1 MEEALKPP
9 RKRSLVLNLI
19 VGFIALVGGLVL
31 LVLGSGDASRQ
42 PNLLQLTLALVLF
55 VVVALFSYQTFL
67 VLTTRFQLTR
77 SALELQ
83 WGFRREVLPLEQ
95 VEWAHP
101 VLDFDSPMP
110 LPGFVLPFQYY
121 GIRRIRGLGTVE
133 FAATDRRNM
142 VLIRSD
148 ERHFV
153 ISPADPR
160 GFAQDFES
168 LSGQGV
174 TEAVEAV
181 SENARTRIGEIFQD
195 GMAKKLFAS
204 GVIGLLILALVTIAL
219 SATRPTITWITLE
232 QVSSNRLLLLL
243 LIGALDWLLNTLL
256 GGYCFLRG
264 LLEKHWIFLIWSWS
278 GLVSLILAAAAVFM
292 SIGSA

>member
-42 PNLLQLTLALVLF
+42 PNLLQLALALVLF
-55 VVVALFSYQTFL
+55 VVEALFSYQVFL

-142 VLIRSD
+142 VLIRADS
-148 ERHFV
+148 RHFV
-153 ISPADPR
+153 ISPEDAYA
-160 GFAQDFES
+160 FASEFEK
-168 LSGQGV
+168 LSALGPQEVVAPLSQTGR
-174 TEAVEAV
+174 
-181 SENARTRIGEIFQD
+181 NLIGEILQD
-195 GMAKKLFAS
+195 SMARKLFTA
-204 GVIGLLILALVTIAL
+204 GIVGLLTLTAVSIAL

-232 QVSSNRLLLLL
+232 LVPSNRLLLLL
-243 LIGALDWLLNTLL
+243 LVGGLDWLLNTFL
-256 GGYCFLRG
+256 GGYFYLRG
-264 LLEKHWIFLIWSWS
+264 LLEKRWIFLIWSWS
-278 GLVSLILAAAAVFM
+278 AFMSLTLSAAAVFM
-292 SIGSA
+292 SV

>member
-42 PNLLQLTLALVLF
+42 PNLLQLALALVLF
-55 VVVALFSYQTFL
+55 VVEALFSYQVFL

-142 VLIRSD
+142 VLIRAGD
-148 ERHFV
+148 RHFV
-153 ISPADPR
+153 ISPEDAYA
-160 GFAQDFES
+160 FASEFEK
-168 LSGQGV
+168 LSALGPQEVVAPLSQTGR
-174 TEAVEAV
+174 
-181 SENARTRIGEIFQD
+181 NLIGEILQD
-195 GMAKKLFAS
+195 GMARKLFTA
-204 GVIGLLILALVTIAL
+204 GIVGLLTLTAVSIAL

-232 QVSSNRLLLLL
+232 LVPSNRLLLLL
-243 LIGALDWLLNTLL
+243 LVGGLDWLLNTFL
-256 GGYCFLRG
+256 GGYFYLRG
-264 LLEKHWIFLIWSWS
+264 LLEKRWIFLIWSWS
-278 GLVSLILAAAAVFM
+278 AFMSLTLSAAAVFM
-292 SIGSA
+292 SV

>member
-31 LVLGSGDASRQ
+31 LVLGSGDALRQ

-142 VLIRSD
+142 VLIRAGD
-148 ERHFV
+148 RHFV
-153 ISPADPR
+153 ISPEDAYA
-160 GFAQDFES
+160 FASEFEK
-168 LSGQGV
+168 LSALGPQEVVAPLSQTGR
-174 TEAVEAV
+174 
-181 SENARTRIGEIFQD
+181 NLIGEILQD
-195 GMAKKLFAS
+195 SMARKLFTA
-204 GVIGLLILALVTIAL
+204 GIVGLLTLTAVSIAL

-232 QVSSNRLLLLL
+232 LVPSNRLLLLL
-243 LIGALDWLLNTLL
+243 LVGGLDWLLNTFL
-256 GGYCFLRG
+256 GGYFYLRG
-264 LLEKHWIFLIWSWS
+264 LLEKRWIFLIWSWS
-278 GLVSLILAAAAVFM
+278 AFMSLTLSAAAVFM
-292 SIGSA
+292 SV

>member
-31 LVLGSGDASRQ
+31 LVLGSGDALRQ

-55 VVVALFSYQTFL
+55 VVVALFSYQVFL

-142 VLIRSD
+142 VLIRADS
-148 ERHFV
+148 RHFV
-153 ISPADPR
+153 ISPEDAYA
-160 GFAQDFES
+160 FASEFEK
-168 LSGQGV
+168 LSALGPQ
-174 TEAVEAV
+174 EAVAPL
-181 SENARTRIGEIFQD
+181 SQTGRNLIGEILQD
-195 GMAKKLFAS
+195 GMARKLFTA
-204 GVIGLLILALVTIAL
+204 GIVGLLTLTAVSIAL

-232 QVSSNRLLLLL
+232 LVPSNRLLLLL
-243 LIGALDWLLNTLL
+243 LVGGLDWLLNTFL
-256 GGYCFLRG
+256 GGYFYLRG
-264 LLEKHWIFLIWSWS
+264 LLEKRWIFLIWSWS
-278 GLVSLILAAAAVFM
+278 AFMSLTLSAAAVFM
-292 SIGSA
+292 SV

>member
-9 RKRSLVLNLI
+9 RKQSLVFNFSL
-19 VGFIALVGGLVL
+19 GFIALVGGLVL
-31 LVLGSGDASRQ
+31 LVLGSGDGSR
-42 PNLLQLTLALVLF
+42 PSNLIQLALALVLF
-55 VVVALFSYQTFL
+55 VVEALFSYQVFL

-142 VLIRSD
+142 VLIRAGD
-148 ERHFV
+148 RHFV
-153 ISPADPR
+153 ISPEDAYA
-160 GFAQDFES
+160 FASEFEK
-168 LSGQGV
+168 LSALGPQEVVAPLSQTGR
-174 TEAVEAV
+174 
-181 SENARTRIGEIFQD
+181 NLIGEILQD
-195 GMAKKLFAS
+195 SMARKLFTA
-204 GVIGLLILALVTIAL
+204 GIVGLLTLTAVSIAL

-232 QVSSNRLLLLL
+232 LVPSNRLLLLL
-243 LIGALDWLLNTLL
+243 LVGGLDWLLNTFL
-256 GGYCFLRG
+256 GGYFYLRG
-264 LLEKHWIFLIWSWS
+264 LLEKRWIFLIWSWS
-278 GLVSLILAAAAVFM
+278 AFMSLTLSAAAVFM
-292 SIGSA
+292 SV

>member
-31 LVLGSGDASRQ
+31 LVLGSGDALRQ
-42 PNLLQLTLALVLF
+42 PNLLQLALALVLF
-55 VVVALFSYQTFL
+55 VVEALFSYQVFL

-142 VLIRSD
+142 VLIRAD
-148 ERHFV
+148 NRHFV
-153 ISPADPR
+153 ISPEDAYA
-160 GFAQDFES
+160 FASEFEK
-168 LSGQGV
+168 LSALGPQEVVAPLSQTGR
-174 TEAVEAV
+174 
-181 SENARTRIGEIFQD
+181 NLIGEILQD
-195 GMAKKLFAS
+195 GMARKLFTA
-204 GVIGLLILALVTIAL
+204 GIVGLLTLTAVSIAL

-232 QVSSNRLLLLL
+232 LVPSNRLLLLL
-243 LIGALDWLLNTLL
+243 LVGGLDWLLNTFL
-256 GGYCFLRG
+256 GGYFYLRG
-264 LLEKHWIFLIWSWS
+264 LLEKRWIFLIWSWS
-278 GLVSLILAAAAVFM
+278 AFMSLTLSAAAVFM
-292 SIGSA
+292 SV

>member
-42 PNLLQLTLALVLF
+42 PNLLQLALALVLF
-55 VVVALFSYQTFL
+55 VVEALFSYQVFL

-142 VLIRSD
+142 VLIRAD
-148 ERHFV
+148 NRHFV
-153 ISPADPR
+153 ISPEDAYA
-160 GFAQDFES
+160 FASEFEK
-168 LSGQGV
+168 LSALGPQ
-174 TEAVEAV
+174 EAVAPL
-181 SENARTRIGEIFQD
+181 SQTGRNLIGEILQD
-195 GMAKKLFAS
+195 SMARKLFTA
-204 GVIGLLILALVTIAL
+204 GIVGLLTLTAVSIAL

-232 QVSSNRLLLLL
+232 LVPSNRLLLLL
-243 LIGALDWLLNTLL
+243 LVGGLDWLLNTFL
-256 GGYCFLRG
+256 GGYFYLRG
-264 LLEKHWIFLIWSWS
+264 LLEKRWIFLIWSWS
-278 GLVSLILAAAAVFM
+278 AFMSLTLSAAAVFM
-292 SIGSA
+292 SV

>member
-9 RKRSLVLNLI
+9 RKRSLIFNLI

-142 VLIRSD
+142 VLIRADS
-148 ERHFV
+148 RHFV
-153 ISPADPR
+153 ISPEDAYA
-160 GFAQDFES
+160 FASEFEK
-168 LSGQGV
+168 LSALGPQEVVAPLSQTGR
-174 TEAVEAV
+174 
-181 SENARTRIGEIFQD
+181 NLIGEILQD
-195 GMAKKLFAS
+195 SMARKLFTA
-204 GVIGLLILALVTIAL
+204 GIVGLLTLTAVSIAL

-232 QVSSNRLLLLL
+232 LVPSNRLLLLL
-243 LIGALDWLLNTLL
+243 LVGGLDWLLNTFL
-256 GGYCFLRG
+256 GGYFYLRG
-264 LLEKHWIFLIWSWS
+264 LLEKRWIFLIWSWS
-278 GLVSLILAAAAVFM
+278 AFMSLTLSAAAVFM
-292 SIGSA
+292 SV

>member
-142 VLIRSD
+142 VLIRADS
-148 ERHFV
+148 RHFV
-153 ISPADPR
+153 ISPEDAYA
-160 GFAQDFES
+160 FASEFEK
-168 LSGQGV
+168 LSALGPQ
-174 TEAVEAV
+174 EAVAPL
-181 SENARTRIGEIFQD
+181 SQTGRNLIGEILQD
-195 GMAKKLFAS
+195 SMARKLFTA
-204 GVIGLLILALVTIAL
+204 GIVGLLTLTAVSIAL

-232 QVSSNRLLLLL
+232 LVPSNRLLLLL
-243 LIGALDWLLNTLL
+243 LVGGLDWLLNTFL
-256 GGYCFLRG
+256 GGYFYLRG
-264 LLEKHWIFLIWSWS
+264 LLEKRWIFLIWSWS
-278 GLVSLILAAAAVFM
+278 AFMSLTLSAAAVFM
-292 SIGSA
+292 SV

>member
-42 PNLLQLTLALVLF
+42 PILLQLALALVLF
-55 VVVALFSYQTFL
+55 VVEALFSYQVFL

-142 VLIRSD
+142 VLIRADS
-148 ERHFV
+148 RHFV
-153 ISPADPR
+153 ISPEDAYA
-160 GFAQDFES
+160 FASEFEK
-168 LSGQGV
+168 LSALGPQEVVAPLSQTGR
-174 TEAVEAV
+174 
-181 SENARTRIGEIFQD
+181 NLIGEILQD
-195 GMAKKLFAS
+195 SMARKLFTA
-204 GVIGLLILALVTIAL
+204 GIVGLLTLTAVSIAL

-232 QVSSNRLLLLL
+232 LVPSNRLLLLL
-243 LIGALDWLLNTLL
+243 LVGGLDWLLNTFL
-256 GGYCFLRG
+256 GGYFYLRG
-264 LLEKHWIFLIWSWS
+264 LLEKRWIFLIWSWS
-278 GLVSLILAAAAVFM
+278 AFMSLTLSAAAVFM
-292 SIGSA
+292 SV

>member
-9 RKRSLVLNLI
+9 RKRSLIFNLI

-142 VLIRSD
+142 VLIRAD
-148 ERHFV
+148 NRHFV
-153 ISPADPR
+153 ISPEDAYA
-160 GFAQDFES
+160 FASEFEK
-168 LSGQGV
+168 LSALGPQEVVAPLSQTGR
-174 TEAVEAV
+174 
-181 SENARTRIGEIFQD
+181 NLIGEILQD
-195 GMAKKLFAS
+195 GMARKLFTA
-204 GVIGLLILALVTIAL
+204 GIVGLLTLTAVSIAL

-232 QVSSNRLLLLL
+232 LVPSNRLLLLL
-243 LIGALDWLLNTLL
+243 LVGGLDWLLNTFL
-256 GGYCFLRG
+256 GGYFYLRG
-264 LLEKHWIFLIWSWS
+264 LLEKRWIFLIWSWS
-278 GLVSLILAAAAVFM
+278 AFMSLTLSAAAVFM
-292 SIGSA
+292 SV

>member
-55 VVVALFSYQTFL
+55 VVVALFSYQVFL

-77 SALELQ
+77 FALELQ

-142 VLIRSD
+142 VLIRADS
-148 ERHFV
+148 RHFV
-153 ISPADPR
+153 ISPEDAYA
-160 GFAQDFES
+160 FASEFEK
-168 LSGQGV
+168 LSALGPQ
-174 TEAVEAV
+174 EAVAPL
-181 SENARTRIGEIFQD
+181 SQTGRNLIGEILQD
-195 GMAKKLFAS
+195 SMARKLFTA
-204 GVIGLLILALVTIAL
+204 GIVGLLTLTAVSIAL

-232 QVSSNRLLLLL
+232 LVPSNRLLLLL
-243 LIGALDWLLNTLL
+243 LVGGLDWLLNTFL
-256 GGYCFLRG
+256 GGYFYLRG
-264 LLEKHWIFLIWSWS
+264 LLEKRWIFLIWSWS
-278 GLVSLILAAAAVFM
+278 AFMSLTLSAAAVFM
-292 SIGSA
+292 SV

>member
-42 PNLLQLTLALVLF
+42 PNLLQLALALVLF
-55 VVVALFSYQTFL
+55 VVEALFSYQVFL

-142 VLIRSD
+142 VLIRAGD
-148 ERHFV
+148 RHFV
-153 ISPADPR
+153 ISPEDAYA
-160 GFAQDFES
+160 FASEFEKFS
-168 LSGQGV
+168 ALGPQEVVAPLSQTGR
-174 TEAVEAV
+174 
-181 SENARTRIGEIFQD
+181 NLIGEILQD
-195 GMAKKLFAS
+195 SMARKLFTA
-204 GVIGLLILALVTIAL
+204 GIVGLLTLTAVSIAL

-232 QVSSNRLLLLL
+232 LVPSNRLLLLL
-243 LIGALDWLLNTLL
+243 LVGGLDWLLNTFL
-256 GGYCFLRG
+256 GGYFYLRG
-264 LLEKHWIFLIWSWS
+264 LLEKRWIFLIWSWS
-278 GLVSLILAAAAVFM
+278 AFMSLTLSAAAVFM
-292 SIGSA
+292 SV

>member
-31 LVLGSGDASRQ
+31 LVLGSGDALRQ

-55 VVVALFSYQTFL
+55 VVVALFSYQVFL

-142 VLIRSD
+142 VLIRADS
-148 ERHFV
+148 RHFV
-153 ISPADPR
+153 ISPEDAYA
-160 GFAQDFES
+160 FASEFEK
-168 LSGQGV
+168 LSALGPQEVVAPLSQTGR
-174 TEAVEAV
+174 
-181 SENARTRIGEIFQD
+181 NLIGEILQD
-195 GMAKKLFAS
+195 SMARKLFTA
-204 GVIGLLILALVTIAL
+204 GIVGLLTLTAVSIAL

-232 QVSSNRLLLLL
+232 LVPSNRLLLLL
-243 LIGALDWLLNTLL
+243 LVGGLDWLLNTFL
-256 GGYCFLRG
+256 GGYFYLRG
-264 LLEKHWIFLIWSWS
+264 LLEKRWIFLIWSWS
-278 GLVSLILAAAAVFM
+278 AFMSLTLSAAAVFM
-292 SIGSA
+292 SV

>member
-42 PNLLQLTLALVLF
+42 PNLLQLALALVLF

-142 VLIRSD
+142 VLIRAD
-148 ERHFV
+148 NRHFV
-153 ISPADPR
+153 ISPEDAYA
-160 GFAQDFES
+160 FASEFEK
-168 LSGQGV
+168 LSALGPQEVVAPLSQTGR
-174 TEAVEAV
+174 
-181 SENARTRIGEIFQD
+181 NLIGEILQD
-195 GMAKKLFAS
+195 SMARKLFTA
-204 GVIGLLILALVTIAL
+204 GIVGLLTLTAVSIAL

-232 QVSSNRLLLLL
+232 LVPSNRLLLLL
-243 LIGALDWLLNTLL
+243 LVGGLDWLLNTFL
-256 GGYCFLRG
+256 GGYFYLRG
-264 LLEKHWIFLIWSWS
+264 LLEKRWIFLIWSWS
-278 GLVSLILAAAAVFM
+278 AFMSLTLSAAAVFM
-292 SIGSA
+292 SV

>member
-42 PNLLQLTLALVLF
+42 PNLLQLALALVLF
-55 VVVALFSYQTFL
+55 VVEALFSYQVFL

-142 VLIRSD
+142 VLIRADS
-148 ERHFV
+148 RHFV
-153 ISPADPR
+153 ISPEDAYA
-160 GFAQDFES
+160 FASEFEK
-168 LSGQGV
+168 LSALGPQEVVAPLSQTGR
-174 TEAVEAV
+174 
-181 SENARTRIGEIFQD
+181 NLIGEILQD
-195 GMAKKLFAS
+195 GMARKLFTA
-204 GVIGLLILALVTIAL
+204 GIVGLLTLTAVSIAL

-232 QVSSNRLLLLL
+232 LVPSNRLLLLL
-243 LIGALDWLLNTLL
+243 LVGGLDWLLNTFL
-256 GGYCFLRG
+256 GGYFYLRG
-264 LLEKHWIFLIWSWS
+264 LLEKRWIFLIWSWS
-278 GLVSLILAAAAVFM
+278 AFMSLTLSAAAVFM

>member
-42 PNLLQLTLALVLF
+42 PNLLQLALALVLF
-55 VVVALFSYQTFL
+55 VVVALFSYQVFL

-142 VLIRSD
+142 VLIRAD
-148 ERHFV
+148 NRHFV
-153 ISPADPR
+153 ISPEDAYA
-160 GFAQDFES
+160 FASEFEK
-168 LSGQGV
+168 LSALGPQEVVAPLSQTGR
-174 TEAVEAV
+174 
-181 SENARTRIGEIFQD
+181 NLIGEILQD
-195 GMAKKLFAS
+195 SMARKLFTA
-204 GVIGLLILALVTIAL
+204 GIVGLLTLTAVSIAL

-232 QVSSNRLLLLL
+232 LVPSNRLLLLL
-243 LIGALDWLLNTLL
+243 LVGGLDWLLNTFL
-256 GGYCFLRG
+256 GGYFYLRG
-264 LLEKHWIFLIWSWS
+264 LLEKRWIFLIWSWS
-278 GLVSLILAAAAVFM
+278 AFMSLTLSAAAVFM
-292 SIGSA
+292 SV

>member
-42 PNLLQLTLALVLF
+42 PNLLQLALALVLF
-55 VVVALFSYQTFL
+55 VVEALFSYQVFL

-142 VLIRSD
+142 VLIRAD
-148 ERHFV
+148 NRHFV
-153 ISPADPR
+153 ISPEDAYA
-160 GFAQDFES
+160 FASEFEK
-168 LSGQGV
+168 LSALGPQEVVAPLSQTGR
-174 TEAVEAV
+174 
-181 SENARTRIGEIFQD
+181 NLIGEILQD
-195 GMAKKLFAS
+195 SMARKLFTA
-204 GVIGLLILALVTIAL
+204 GIVGLLILTAVSIAL

-232 QVSSNRLLLLL
+232 LVPSNRLLLLL
-243 LIGALDWLLNTLL
+243 LVGGLDWLLNTFL
-256 GGYCFLRG
+256 GGYFYLRG
-264 LLEKHWIFLIWSWS
+264 LLEKRWIFLIWSWS
-278 GLVSLILAAAAVFM
+278 AFMSLTLSAAAVFM
-292 SIGSA
+292 SV

>member
-42 PNLLQLTLALVLF
+42 PNLFQLTLALVLF
-55 VVVALFSYQTFL
+55 VAVALFSYQTFL

-142 VLIRSD
+142 VLIRADS
-148 ERHFV
+148 RHFV
-153 ISPADPR
+153 ISPEDAYA
-160 GFAQDFES
+160 FASEFEK
-168 LSGQGV
+168 LSALGPQEVVAPLSQTGR
-174 TEAVEAV
+174 
-181 SENARTRIGEIFQD
+181 NLIGEILQD
-195 GMAKKLFAS
+195 GMARKLFTA
-204 GVIGLLILALVTIAL
+204 GIVGLLTLTAVSIAL

-232 QVSSNRLLLLL
+232 LVPSNRLLLLL
-243 LIGALDWLLNTLL
+243 LVGGLDWLLNTFL
-256 GGYCFLRG
+256 GGYFYLRG
-264 LLEKHWIFLIWSWS
+264 LLEKRWIFLIWSWS
-278 GLVSLILAAAAVFM
+278 AFMSLTLATAAVFM
-292 SIGSA
+292 SV

>member
-31 LVLGSGDASRQ
+31 LVLGSGDALRQ
-42 PNLLQLTLALVLF
+42 PNLLQLALALVLF

-142 VLIRSD
+142 VLIRADS
-148 ERHFV
+148 RHFV
-153 ISPADPR
+153 ISPEDAYA
-160 GFAQDFES
+160 FASEFEK
-168 LSGQGV
+168 LSALGPQEVVAPLSQTGR
-174 TEAVEAV
+174 
-181 SENARTRIGEIFQD
+181 NLIGEILQD
-195 GMAKKLFAS
+195 SMARKLFTA
-204 GVIGLLILALVTIAL
+204 GIVGLLILTAVSIAL

-232 QVSSNRLLLLL
+232 LVPSNRLLLLL
-243 LIGALDWLLNTLL
+243 LVGGLDWLLNTFL
-256 GGYCFLRG
+256 GGYFYLRG
-264 LLEKHWIFLIWSWS
+264 LLEKRWIFLIWSWS
-278 GLVSLILAAAAVFM
+278 AFMSLTLSAAAVFM
-292 SIGSA
+292 SV

>member
-55 VVVALFSYQTFL
+55 VVVALFSYQVFL

-142 VLIRSD
+142 VLIRADS
-148 ERHFV
+148 RHFV
-153 ISPADPR
+153 ISPEDAYA
-160 GFAQDFES
+160 FASEFEK
-168 LSGQGV
+168 LSALGPQEVVAPLSQTGR
-174 TEAVEAV
+174 
-181 SENARTRIGEIFQD
+181 NLIGEILQD
-195 GMAKKLFAS
+195 SMARKLFTA
-204 GVIGLLILALVTIAL
+204 GIVGLLTLTAVSIAL

-232 QVSSNRLLLLL
+232 LVPSNRLLLLL
-243 LIGALDWLLNTLL
+243 LVGGLDWLLNTFL
-256 GGYCFLRG
+256 GGYFYLRG
-264 LLEKHWIFLIWSWS
+264 LLEKRWIFLIWSWS
-278 GLVSLILAAAAVFM
+278 AFMSLTLSAAAVFM
-292 SIGSA
+292 SV

>member
-9 RKRSLVLNLI
+9 RKQSLVFNFSL
-19 VGFIALVGGLVL
+19 GFIALVGGLVL

-42 PNLLQLTLALVLF
+42 PNLLQLALALVLF
-55 VVVALFSYQTFL
+55 VVEALFSYQVFL

-142 VLIRSD
+142 VLIRAGD
-148 ERHFV
+148 RHFV
-153 ISPADPR
+153 ISPEDAYA
-160 GFAQDFES
+160 FASEFEK
-168 LSGQGV
+168 LSALGPQEVVAPLSQTGR
-174 TEAVEAV
+174 
-181 SENARTRIGEIFQD
+181 NLIGEILQD
-195 GMAKKLFAS
+195 SMARKLFTA
-204 GVIGLLILALVTIAL
+204 GIVGLLTLTAVSIAL

-232 QVSSNRLLLLL
+232 LVPSNRLLLLL
-243 LIGALDWLLNTLL
+243 LVGGLDWLLNTFL
-256 GGYCFLRG
+256 GGYFYLRG
-264 LLEKHWIFLIWSWS
+264 LLEKRWIFLIWSWS
-278 GLVSLILAAAAVFM
+278 AFMSLTLSAAAVFM
-292 SIGSA
+292 SV

>member
-42 PNLLQLTLALVLF
+42 PNLLQLALALVLF
-55 VVVALFSYQTFL
+55 VVEALFSYQVFL

-142 VLIRSD
+142 VLIRAD
-148 ERHFV
+148 NRHFV
-153 ISPADPR
+153 ISPEDAYA
-160 GFAQDFES
+160 FASEFEK
-168 LSGQGV
+168 LSALGPQEVVAPLSQTGR
-174 TEAVEAV
+174 
-181 SENARTRIGEIFQD
+181 NLIGEILQD
-195 GMAKKLFAS
+195 SMARKLFTA
-204 GVIGLLILALVTIAL
+204 GIVGLLTLTAVSIAL

-232 QVSSNRLLLLL
+232 LVPSNRLLLLL
-243 LIGALDWLLNTLL
+243 LVGGLDWLLNTFL
-256 GGYCFLRG
+256 GGYFYLRG
-264 LLEKHWIFLIWSWS
+264 LLEKRWIFLIWSWS
-278 GLVSLILAAAAVFM
+278 AFMSLTLSAAAVFM
-292 SIGSA
+292 SV

>member
-42 PNLLQLTLALVLF
+42 PNLLQLALALVLF
-55 VVVALFSYQTFL
+55 VVVALFSYQVFL

-142 VLIRSD
+142 VLIRAD
-148 ERHFV
+148 NRHFV
-153 ISPADPR
+153 ISPEDAYA
-160 GFAQDFES
+160 FASEFEK
-168 LSGQGV
+168 LSALGPQ
-174 TEAVEAV
+174 EAVAPL
-181 SENARTRIGEIFQD
+181 SQTGRNLIGEILQD
-195 GMAKKLFAS
+195 GMARKLFTA
-204 GVIGLLILALVTIAL
+204 GIVGLLTLTAVSIAL

-232 QVSSNRLLLLL
+232 LVPSNRLLLLL
-243 LIGALDWLLNTLL
+243 LVGGLDWLLNTFL
-256 GGYCFLRG
+256 GGYFYLRG
-264 LLEKHWIFLIWSWS
+264 LLEKRWIFLIWSWS
-278 GLVSLILAAAAVFM
+278 AFMSLTLSAAAVFM
-292 SIGSA
+292 SV

>member
-42 PNLLQLTLALVLF
+42 PNLLQLALALVLF
-55 VVVALFSYQTFL
+55 VVEALFSYQVFL

-142 VLIRSD
+142 VLIRADS
-148 ERHFV
+148 RHFV
-153 ISPADPR
+153 ISPEDAYA
-160 GFAQDFES
+160 FASEFEK
-168 LSGQGV
+168 LSALGPQEVVAPLSQTGR
-174 TEAVEAV
+174 
-181 SENARTRIGEIFQD
+181 NLIGEILQD
-195 GMAKKLFAS
+195 SMARKLFTA
-204 GVIGLLILALVTIAL
+204 GIVGLLILTAVSIAL

-232 QVSSNRLLLLL
+232 LVPSNRLLLLL
-243 LIGALDWLLNTLL
+243 LVGGLDWLLNTFL
-256 GGYCFLRG
+256 GGYFYLRG
-264 LLEKHWIFLIWSWS
+264 LLEKRWIFLIWSWS
-278 GLVSLILAAAAVFM
+278 AFMSLTLSAAAVFM
-292 SIGSA
+292 SV

>member
-9 RKRSLVLNLI
+9 RKQSLVLNLI

-31 LVLGSGDASRQ
+31 LVLGSGDALRQ

-142 VLIRSD
+142 VLIRAD
-148 ERHFV
+148 NRHFV
-153 ISPADPR
+153 ISPEDAYA
-160 GFAQDFES
+160 FASEFEK
-168 LSGQGV
+168 LSALGPQEVVAPLSQTGR
-174 TEAVEAV
+174 
-181 SENARTRIGEIFQD
+181 NLIGEILQD
-195 GMAKKLFAS
+195 SMARKLFTA
-204 GVIGLLILALVTIAL
+204 GIVGLLTLTAVSIAL

-232 QVSSNRLLLLL
+232 LVPSNRLLLLL
-243 LIGALDWLLNTLL
+243 LVGGLDWLLNTFL
-256 GGYCFLRG
+256 GGYFYLRG
-264 LLEKHWIFLIWSWS
+264 LLEKRWIFLIWSWS
-278 GLVSLILAAAAVFM
+278 AFMSLTLSAAAVFM
-292 SIGSA
+292 SV

>member
-31 LVLGSGDASRQ
+31 LVLGSGDALRQ

-55 VVVALFSYQTFL
+55 VVVALFSYQVFL

-142 VLIRSD
+142 VLIRAD
-148 ERHFV
+148 NRHFV
-153 ISPADPR
+153 ISPEDAYA
-160 GFAQDFES
+160 FASEFEK
-168 LSGQGV
+168 LSALGPQEVVAPLSQTGR
-174 TEAVEAV
+174 
-181 SENARTRIGEIFQD
+181 NLIGEILQD
-195 GMAKKLFAS
+195 GMARKLFTA
-204 GVIGLLILALVTIAL
+204 GIVGLLTLTAVSIAL

-232 QVSSNRLLLLL
+232 LVPSNRLLLLL
-243 LIGALDWLLNTLL
+243 LVGGLDWLLNTFL
-256 GGYCFLRG
+256 GGYFYLRG
-264 LLEKHWIFLIWSWS
+264 LLEKRWIFLIWSWS
-278 GLVSLILAAAAVFM
+278 AFMSLTLSAAAVFM
-292 SIGSA
+292 SV

>member
-31 LVLGSGDASRQ
+31 LVLGSGDALRQ

-142 VLIRSD
+142 VLIRADS
-148 ERHFV
+148 RHFV
-153 ISPADPR
+153 ISPEDAYA
-160 GFAQDFES
+160 FASEFEK
-168 LSGQGV
+168 LSALGPQEVVAPLSQTGR
-174 TEAVEAV
+174 
-181 SENARTRIGEIFQD
+181 NLIGEILQD
-195 GMAKKLFAS
+195 SMARKLFTA
-204 GVIGLLILALVTIAL
+204 GIVGLLTLTAVSIAL

-232 QVSSNRLLLLL
+232 LVPSNRLLLLL
-243 LIGALDWLLNTLL
+243 LVGGLDWLLNTFL
-256 GGYCFLRG
+256 GGYFYLRG
-264 LLEKHWIFLIWSWS
+264 LLEKRWIFLIWSWS
-278 GLVSLILAAAAVFM
+278 AFMSLTLAAAAVFM
-292 SIGSA
+292 SV

>member
-55 VVVALFSYQTFL
+55 VVVALFSYQVFL

-142 VLIRSD
+142 VLIRAGD
-148 ERHFV
+148 RHFV
-153 ISPADPR
+153 ISPEDAYA
-160 GFAQDFES
+160 FASEFEK
-168 LSGQGV
+168 LSALGPQEVVAPLSQTGR
-174 TEAVEAV
+174 
-181 SENARTRIGEIFQD
+181 NLIGEILQD
-195 GMAKKLFAS
+195 SMARKLFTA
-204 GVIGLLILALVTIAL
+204 GIVGLLTLTAVSIAL

-232 QVSSNRLLLLL
+232 LVPSNRLLLLL
-243 LIGALDWLLNTLL
+243 LVGGLDWLLNTFL
-256 GGYCFLRG
+256 GGYFYLRG
-264 LLEKHWIFLIWSWS
+264 LLEKRWIFLIWSWS
-278 GLVSLILAAAAVFM
+278 AFMSLTLSAAAVFM
-292 SIGSA
+292 SV

>member
-42 PNLLQLTLALVLF
+42 PNLLQLALALVLF
-55 VVVALFSYQTFL
+55 VVVALFSYQVFL

-142 VLIRSD
+142 VLIRAD
-148 ERHFV
+148 NRHFV
-153 ISPADPR
+153 ISPEDAYA
-160 GFAQDFES
+160 FASEFEK
-168 LSGQGV
+168 LSALGPQEVVAPLSQTGR
-174 TEAVEAV
+174 
-181 SENARTRIGEIFQD
+181 NLIGEILQD
-195 GMAKKLFAS
+195 GMARKLFTA
-204 GVIGLLILALVTIAL
+204 GIVGLLTLTAVSIAL

-232 QVSSNRLLLLL
+232 LVPSNRLLLLL
-243 LIGALDWLLNTLL
+243 LVGGLDWLLNTFL
-256 GGYCFLRG
+256 GGYFYLRG
-264 LLEKHWIFLIWSWS
+264 LLEKRWIFLIWSWS
-278 GLVSLILAAAAVFM
+278 AFMSLTLSAAAVFM
-292 SIGSA
+292 SV

>member
-55 VVVALFSYQTFL
+55 VVVALFSYQVFL

-142 VLIRSD
+142 VLIRAD
-148 ERHFV
+148 NRHFV
-153 ISPADPR
+153 ISPEDAYA
-160 GFAQDFES
+160 FASEFEK
-168 LSGQGV
+168 LSALGPQEVVAPLSQTGR
-174 TEAVEAV
+174 
-181 SENARTRIGEIFQD
+181 NLIGEILQD
-195 GMAKKLFAS
+195 SMARKLFTA
-204 GVIGLLILALVTIAL
+204 GIVGLLTLTAVSIAL

-232 QVSSNRLLLLL
+232 LVPSNRLLLLL
-243 LIGALDWLLNTLL
+243 LVGGLDWLLNTFL
-256 GGYCFLRG
+256 GGYFYLRG
-264 LLEKHWIFLIWSWS
+264 LLEKRWIFLIWSWS
-278 GLVSLILAAAAVFM
+278 AFMSLTLSAAAVFM
-292 SIGSA
+292 SV

>member
-31 LVLGSGDASRQ
+31 LVLGSGDALRQ
-42 PNLLQLTLALVLF
+42 PNLLQLALALVLF
-55 VVVALFSYQTFL
+55 VVEALFSYQVFL

-142 VLIRSD
+142 VLIRAD
-148 ERHFV
+148 NRHFV
-153 ISPADPR
+153 ISPEDAYA
-160 GFAQDFES
+160 FASEFEK
-168 LSGQGV
+168 LSALGPQEVVAPLSQTGR
-174 TEAVEAV
+174 
-181 SENARTRIGEIFQD
+181 NLIGEILQD
-195 GMAKKLFAS
+195 SMARKLFTA
-204 GVIGLLILALVTIAL
+204 GIVGLLTLTAVSIAL

-232 QVSSNRLLLLL
+232 LVPSNRLLLLL
-243 LIGALDWLLNTLL
+243 LVGGLDWLLNTFL
-256 GGYCFLRG
+256 GGYFYLRG
-264 LLEKHWIFLIWSWS
+264 LLEKRWIFLIWSWS
-278 GLVSLILAAAAVFM
+278 AFMSLTLSAAAVFM
-292 SIGSA
+292 SV

>member
-9 RKRSLVLNLI
+9 RKRSLIFNLI

-42 PNLLQLTLALVLF
+42 PNLLQLALALVLF
-55 VVVALFSYQTFL
+55 VVEALFSYQVFL

-142 VLIRSD
+142 VLIRADS
-148 ERHFV
+148 RHFV
-153 ISPADPR
+153 ISPEDAYA
-160 GFAQDFES
+160 FASEFEK
-168 LSGQGV
+168 LSALGPQEVVAPLSQTGR
-174 TEAVEAV
+174 
-181 SENARTRIGEIFQD
+181 NLIGEILQD
-195 GMAKKLFAS
+195 SMARKLFTA
-204 GVIGLLILALVTIAL
+204 GIVGLLILTAVSIAL

-232 QVSSNRLLLLL
+232 LVPSNRLLLLL
-243 LIGALDWLLNTLL
+243 LVGGLDWLLNTFL
-256 GGYCFLRG
+256 GGYFYLRG
-264 LLEKHWIFLIWSWS
+264 LLEKRWIFLIWSWS
-278 GLVSLILAAAAVFM
+278 AFMSLTLSAAAVFM
-292 SIGSA
+292 SV

>member
-31 LVLGSGDASRQ
+31 LVLGSGDALRQ

-142 VLIRSD
+142 VLIRADS
-148 ERHFV
+148 RHFV
-153 ISPADPR
+153 ISPEDAYA
-160 GFAQDFES
+160 FASEFEK
-168 LSGQGV
+168 LSALGPQEVVAPLSQTGR
-174 TEAVEAV
+174 
-181 SENARTRIGEIFQD
+181 NLIGEILQD
-195 GMAKKLFAS
+195 SMARKLFTA
-204 GVIGLLILALVTIAL
+204 GIVGLLTLTAVSIAL

-232 QVSSNRLLLLL
+232 LVPSNRLLLLL
-243 LIGALDWLLNTLL
+243 LVGGLDWLLNTFL
-256 GGYCFLRG
+256 GGYFYLRG
-264 LLEKHWIFLIWSWS
+264 LLEKRWIFLIWSWS
-278 GLVSLILAAAAVFM
+278 AFMSLTLSAAAVFM
-292 SIGSA
+292 SV

>member
-142 VLIRSD
+142 VLIRADS
-148 ERHFV
+148 RHFV
-153 ISPADPR
+153 ISPEDAYA
-160 GFAQDFES
+160 FASEFEK
-168 LSGQGV
+168 LSALGPQEVVAPLSQTGR
-174 TEAVEAV
+174 
-181 SENARTRIGEIFQD
+181 NLIGEILQD
-195 GMAKKLFAS
+195 SMARKLFTA
-204 GVIGLLILALVTIAL
+204 GIVGLLILTAVSIAL

-232 QVSSNRLLLLL
+232 LVPSNRLLLLL
-243 LIGALDWLLNTLL
+243 LVGGLDWLLNTFL
-256 GGYCFLRG
+256 GGYFYLRG
-264 LLEKHWIFLIWSWS
+264 LLEKRWIFLIWSWS
-278 GLVSLILAAAAVFM
+278 AFMSLTLSAAAVFM
-292 SIGSA
+292 SV

>member
-42 PNLLQLTLALVLF
+42 PNLLQLALALVLF
-55 VVVALFSYQTFL
+55 VVVALFSYQVFL

-142 VLIRSD
+142 VLIRADS
-148 ERHFV
+148 RHFV
-153 ISPADPR
+153 ISPEDAYA
-160 GFAQDFES
+160 FASEFEK
-168 LSGQGV
+168 LSALGPQEVVAPLSQTGR
-174 TEAVEAV
+174 
-181 SENARTRIGEIFQD
+181 NLIGEILQD
-195 GMAKKLFAS
+195 SMARKLFTA
-204 GVIGLLILALVTIAL
+204 GIVGLLTLTAVSIAL

-232 QVSSNRLLLLL
+232 LVPSNRLLLLL
-243 LIGALDWLLNTLL
+243 LVGGLDWLLNTFL
-256 GGYCFLRG
+256 GGYFYLRG
-264 LLEKHWIFLIWSWS
+264 LLEKRWIFLIWSWS
-278 GLVSLILAAAAVFM
+278 AFMSLTLSAAAVFM
-292 SIGSA
+292 SV

>member
-9 RKRSLVLNLI
+9 RKRSLIFNLI

-42 PNLLQLTLALVLF
+42 PNLFQLTLALVLF
-55 VVVALFSYQTFL
+55 VVVALFSYQVFL

-142 VLIRSD
+142 VLIRAD
-148 ERHFV
+148 NRHFV
-153 ISPADPR
+153 ISPEDAYA
-160 GFAQDFES
+160 FASEFEK
-168 LSGQGV
+168 LSALGPQEVVAPLSQTGR
-174 TEAVEAV
+174 
-181 SENARTRIGEIFQD
+181 NLIGEILQD
-195 GMAKKLFAS
+195 GMARKLFTA
-204 GVIGLLILALVTIAL
+204 GIVGLLTLTAVSIAL

-232 QVSSNRLLLLL
+232 LVPSNRLLLLL
-243 LIGALDWLLNTLL
+243 LVGGLDWLLNTFL
-256 GGYCFLRG
+256 GGYFYLRG
-264 LLEKHWIFLIWSWS
+264 LLEKRWIFLIWSWS
-278 GLVSLILAAAAVFM
+278 AFMSLTLSAAAVFM
-292 SIGSA
+292 SV

>member
-42 PNLLQLTLALVLF
+42 PNLLQLALALVLF
-55 VVVALFSYQTFL
+55 VVEALFSYQVFL

-142 VLIRSD
+142 VLIRAD
-148 ERHFV
+148 NRHFV
-153 ISPADPR
+153 ISPEDAYA
-160 GFAQDFES
+160 FASEFEK
-168 LSGQGV
+168 LSALGPQ
-174 TEAVEAV
+174 EAVAPL
-181 SENARTRIGEIFQD
+181 SQTGRNLIGEILQD
-195 GMAKKLFAS
+195 GMARKLFTA
-204 GVIGLLILALVTIAL
+204 GIVGLLTLTAVSIAL

-232 QVSSNRLLLLL
+232 LVPSNRLLLLL
-243 LIGALDWLLNTLL
+243 LVGGLDWLLNTFL
-256 GGYCFLRG
+256 GGYFYLRG
-264 LLEKHWIFLIWSWS
+264 LLEKRWIFLIWSWS
-278 GLVSLILAAAAVFM
+278 AFMSLTLAAAAIFM
-292 SIGSA
+292 SV